1 MKTEKTCGLQST
13 KQAQREL
20 SELEMK
26 VVELRKKAKTLD
38 DYQAIDDLIIKSD
51 KQSLENTW
59 KRILKEGVEKEGAAF
74 WKSSATNVTLQQ
86 MDAFSRQREN
96 AKRAMEK
103 RLEQQGN
110 EAD

>member
-38 DYQAIDDLIIKSD
+38 DYQAIDDLIINSNKE
-51 KQSLENTW
+51 SLENTW
-59 KRILKEGVEKEGAAF
+59 KRILKEGAEKGGDAF
-74 WKSSATNVTLQQ
+74 WESTEMKVTLQH
-86 MDAFSRQREN
+86 MYAFSRQREN

-103 RLEQQGN
+103 RLEQKGN